1 MPPLVAQRLGVLSG
15 CAVALTSLGY
25 AVVLTIGLATLPSPD
40 VQIQDPWF
48 TLMEL
53 LILALAP
60 AMVAWSV
67 ALHARVSAER
77 KPLALASVAFMS
89 LAAVVTCAVH
99 FAVLTL
105 SRDSAFAD
113 QDWARRLFSFE
124 WPSVAYAL
132 DILAW
137 DFLFP
142 LAALFA
148 AGALE
153 GDDRAVVVRRLLIV
167 SAALAFVGLAGV
179 PIDNLQVRNIG
190 ILGYAVLY
198 PLAAAWSVRV
208 FRQVS

>member
-1 MPPLVAQRLGVLSG
+1 MTLVARRLGVFSG
-15 CAVALTSLGY
+15 GAVALTSLGY

-40 VQIQDPWF
+40 VQIQEPWF
-48 TLMEL
+48 MLMEL

-67 ALHARVSAER
+67 ALHARASAER
-77 KPLALASVAFMS
+77 KSLALLSVALMS
-89 LAAVVTCAVH
+89 LTAVVTCAVH

-105 SRDSAFAD
+105 SRDAAFAG

-148 AGALE
+148 AGVFE
-153 GDDRAVVVRRLLIV
+153 GKGRAAVVRRLLIA

-179 PIDNLQVRNIG
+179 PIDNMQVRNIG

-208 FRQVS
+208 FRQVP